1 MLKSLVK
8 KVTQS
13 FQTRRRSTLTGKMI
27 PGEEY
32 MDEEKLRM
40 AKFMTKTDL
49 SDSTCLGVVS
59 SSFQVLHLVRLV
71 LCTM

>member
-13 FQTRRRSTLTGKMI
+13 FQTRRRSTLTGKI
-27 PGEEY
+27 SPGEVY

-40 AKFMTKTDL
+40 ASSLWRIQKEEKEMRGNRL
-49 SDSTCLGVVS
+49 STLESTVG
-59 SSFQVLHLVRLV
+59 
-71 LCTM
+71 